1 MTERYGC
8 DEWWAPYPG
17 ASNYQFSAAGRVRS
31 IDRTIS
37 GRFYKG
43 QILAQRPSGRPPG
56 KPPEERYRLVNI
68 RLDDGT
74 RKTVVVHTGMM
85 LARTEGGKRPAG
97 KEVCHNDDHG
107 AHNWFTNL
115 RWDTPEGNRVD
126 RYGEHVRVVR
136 IPNDQ
141 PPPVNLESVPAGQ
154 ESDGFTPDRRHV
166 PWSRRVLAKITRRPV
181 TKRDRTPAS
190 NDYAA

>member
-126 RYGEHVRVVR
+126 RYGEHVRR
-136 IPNDQ
+136 
-141 PPPVNLESVPAGQ
+141 PPEMEDSSISV
-154 ESDGFTPDRRHV
+154 RHV